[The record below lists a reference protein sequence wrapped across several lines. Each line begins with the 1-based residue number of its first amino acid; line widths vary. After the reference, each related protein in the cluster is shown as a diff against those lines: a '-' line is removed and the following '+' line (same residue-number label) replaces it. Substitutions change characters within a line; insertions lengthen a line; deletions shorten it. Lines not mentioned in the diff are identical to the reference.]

1 MFRIGN
7 LLRRLQKEADTASP
21 STKPAPVAEEVV
33 PEPVLQPD
41 VASLDHESS
50 SGASEDDLL
59 PSSKQKRHQAR
70 RQRQRERKQLG
81 KEEEITLRPI
91 VTDIPAQSAQVSSEP
106 PLSSSEPQ
114 SVNYGSQVST
124 AWFASS
130 EPNSSQGHFYG
141 SCKWSPTGDRIA
153 TVGGENG
160 VLKVFTI
167 PEAPVPTADLE
178 LPSSY
183 ITQVCSSE
191 CIYDYA
197 WYPYSNAQIEGSS
210 LIAIGAR
217 SRPVQLWDASNGTLR
232 ASYRAYD
239 HLEHICSPNSLA
251 FSIDGSYIYG
261 GFDGVLRAFPIE
273 QPGNNY
279 TEHWTRREKPKS
291 SKRSREPSNTHASHD
306 EPYGHEYSFNGI
318 ISTLATSPSNPN
330 ALFGGTFSGDIA
342 LFDLT
347 TFSQQISI
355 KAGYGVTQ
363 VKPSPCGS
371 KLYAAGRKSN
381 QIEAFDLR
389 MPENALWTLQRC
401 SSTNQRIVFDLDC
414 TGSLLMSGSSDGSL
428 KMWNLSLQDT
438 PMAVSIAG
446 LDSYEHDGINCA
458 QFHPFY
464 PSYYAITSGQRR
476 IALDPCYDSDSDSD
490 AETPL
495 PEARSQLFVGYLHG
509 ADA

>member
-7 LLRRLQKEADTASP
+7 LLRRLQKEADAASAP
-21 STKPAPVAEEVV
+21 TNPAPIADVVAT
-33 PEPVLQPD
+33 EPVDQPI
-41 VASLDHESS
+41 VGVMDHESS
-50 SGASEDDLL
+50 NEASEDSLL

-81 KEEEITLRPI
+81 KEEEVNLPPVITD
-91 VTDIPAQSAQVSSEP
+91 TPAQTAQLAPETPIPSNEP
-106 PLSSSEPQ
+106 QDVQSSSQ
-114 SVNYGSQVST
+114 IST
-124 AWFASS
+124 TWFKSTDSDSS
-130 EPNSSQGHFYG
+130 RGQFYG

-153 TVGGENG
+153 AVGGENG
-160 VLKVFTI
+160 VLKVFTV
-167 PEAPVPTADLE
+167 PEAPVPTDDLE

-197 WYPYSNAQIEGSS
+197 WYPYSNAQVEGSS

-217 SRPVQLWDASNGTLR
+217 SRPIQLWDASNGTLR

-239 HLEHICSPNSLA
+239 HVEHICSPNSLT
-251 FSIDGSYIYG
+251 FSLDGSYIYG

-273 QPGNNY
+273 HPGNNY
-279 TEHWTRREKPKS
+279 TEHWTKRQTTKA
-291 SKRSREPSNTHASHD
+291 SKRSREPSTSLASHSESYETD
-306 EPYGHEYSFNGI
+306 YSFNGI
-318 ISTLATSPSNPN
+318 ISTLAISPSNPN
-330 ALFGGTFSGDIA
+330 ALYGGTFSGDIA

-355 KAGYGVTQ
+355 KTSYGVTQ
-363 VKPSPCGS
+363 VKPSPCGY

-389 MPENALWTLQRC
+389 MPETALWTIQRE
-401 SSTNQRIVFDLDC
+401 SKTNQRIVFDLDC
-414 TGSLLMSGSSDGSL
+414 TGSLLMSGSGDGSL
-428 KMWNLSLQDT
+428 KMWNLSLQDA

-446 LDSYEHDGINCA
+446 LDSYEHDGINCT

-464 PSYYAITSGQRR
+464 PNYYAITTGQRR
-476 IALDPCYDSDSDSD
+476 IAPDSCYDSDSDSD
-490 AETPL
+490 SENPL
-495 PEARSQLFVGYLHG
+495 TEARSQLIVGYLQG
-509 ADA
+509 AST